1 MISRKQLLSTNGKSD
16 GFTLIEVL
24 VALVVASVSLIA
36 ALGAAA
42 RLSDG
47 ANDLKL
53 RALALWSAEN
63 RLATI
68 RVENERGWVPIGKR
82 SFDCSQGNVALRCD
96 EDVLATPNPFFRRV
110 EIQVWQSQ
118 VQGPSLAKL
127 TGFAT
132 QLPGSNSAPPPQD
145 PPAAAPPLA
154 PSSSPPPATPA
165 PTSRL

>member
-1 MISRKQLLSTNGKSD
+1 MIGPMISRLQLPHHQD
-16 GFTLIEVL
+16 AGFTLIEVL

-47 ANDLKL
+47 ANDLQL

-68 RVENERGWVPIGKR
+68 RIENERGWVPIGKR
-82 SFDCSQGNVALRCD
+82 SFDCSQGNVSLRCD
-96 EDVLATPNPFFRRV
+96 EDVLSTPNPFFRRV
-110 EIQVWQSQ
+110 EIQVWQGQSRALGQSQ
-118 VQGPSLAKL
+118 AQTQGQGPRLAKL

-132 QLPGSNSAPPPQD
+132 QLPGSTSAVPPP
-145 PPAAAPPLA
+145 PPP
-154 PSSSPPPATPA
+154 PPPA
-165 PTSRL
+165 SRP

>member
-1 MISRKQLLSTNGKSD
+1 MKIRLLNIHHQQS

-24 VALVVASVSLIA
+24 VALVIASVSLIA

-53 RALALWSAEN
+53 RSLALWSAEN

-68 RVENERGWVPIGKR
+68 RVENERGWVPLGKR
-82 SFDCSQGNVALRCD
+82 NLDCSQGGILLRCD
-96 EDVLATPNPFFRRV
+96 EEVLATPNPFFRRV
-110 EIQVWQSQ
+110 EIEVRQDK
-118 VQGPSLAKL
+118 VQGPRLAKL

-132 QLPGSNSAPPPQD
+132 QLPGSNSQT
-145 PPAAAPPLA
+145 
-154 PSSSPPPATPA
+154 PSAIRP
-165 PTSRL
+165 

>member
-1 MISRKQLLSTNGKSD
+1 MISRLQWPSSNKRS

-47 ANDLKL
+47 ANDLQL

-68 RVENERGWVPIGKR
+68 RVENERGWVPIGQR
-82 SFDCSQGNVALRCD
+82 SFDCSQGNVLLRCE
-96 EDVLATPNPFFRRV
+96 EDVLSTPNPFFRRV
-110 EIQVWQSQ
+110 EIQVWQAKT
-118 VQGPSLAKL
+118 QGPRLAKL

-132 QLPGSNSAPPPQD
+132 QLPGSNSTVPSAVPPPAPPP
-145 PPAAAPPLA
+145 PARQP
-154 PSSSPPPATPA
+154 
-165 PTSRL
+165 